1 MDGRRFAS
9 NLEDAVRVQDS
20 KLAMAGK
27 RIQVVL
33 FKFVTGSSDVA
44 LQRLPSIAGRV
55 RKNRHLRMS
64 MEEIFRSV
72 VMGKAGH
79 HQDEHGKD
87 LSSVRQWPRW
97 SLSGSFRWEN
107 RSNEI
112 RRWDE
117 TVGPW
122 G

>member
-64 MEEIFRSV
+64 MEEIFRAF

-79 HQDEHGKD
+79 HQDHSVGKIDVMRSDDGMKQLDHGGED
-87 LSSVRQWPRW
+87 RLR
-97 SLSGSFRWEN
+97 
-107 RSNEI
+107 
-112 RRWDE
+112 
-117 TVGPW
+117 
-122 G
+122 